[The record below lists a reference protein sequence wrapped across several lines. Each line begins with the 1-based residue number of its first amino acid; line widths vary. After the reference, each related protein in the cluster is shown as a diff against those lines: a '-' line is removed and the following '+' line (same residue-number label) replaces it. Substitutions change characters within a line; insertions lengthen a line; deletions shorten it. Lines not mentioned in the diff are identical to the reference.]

1 VQLVET
7 TPLKT
12 ILLVL
17 LVILLLPANE
27 RRVEVYL
34 IKVTALIFIVALYPP
49 LTIPLIAHALIR
61 GTILFPEALP
71 LDFNL
76 RH

>member
-17 LVILLLPANE
+17 LIILLLPQNE
-27 RRVEVYL
+27 RREEVYL
-34 IKVTALIFIVALYPP
+34 IKLTALIFIVTLYPP
-49 LTIPLIAHALIR
+49 LGLPLIVHALVR
-61 GTILFPEALP
+61 GAILFPEAFP
-71 LDFNL
+71 LGFNL
-76 RH
+76 RR